1 MDNIDSKV
9 INEQQAPISQIDLKV
24 VGNYDGNLGQIYW
37 ENALLP
43 FTIWMIY
50 PIVIGC
56 LLIFDFLF
64 IHFLR
69 NTYPIYIR
77 ILILI

>member
-9 INEQQAPISQIDLKV
+9 INEQQVPISQIDLKV

-43 FTIWMIY
+43 FVIWMIY

-64 IHFLR
+64 IHF
-69 NTYPIYIR
+69 
-77 ILILI
+77 